1 MEGSKRRQGQ
11 KNLIPIGGTPH
22 SWNFGLAVSYLEGE
36 PEEPA
41 LFEDTKAPEIQL
53 WMIGGFLYRK
63 FLEEPS

>member
-36 PEEPA
+36 PA

-53 WMIGGFLYRK
+53 WMIGGFL
-63 FLEEPS
+63 

>member
-1 MEGSKRRQGQ
+1 MEGSKRQGQ

-36 PEEPA
+36 PA

-53 WMIGGFLYRK
+53 WMIGGFL
-63 FLEEPS
+63 

>member
-53 WMIGGFLYRK
+53 WSFFVTLLR
-63 FLEEPS
+63 